1 MSDTEN
7 ERSAGATGKTNRP
20 AATENASAED
30 WLGSNQDPDVLLS
43 VPDLGVDKITL
54 SVKDLVADID
64 LQARVLDLL
73 DLRVGAHVALGS
85 VELEIENV
93 RAQAMLKVKLDK
105 VAEIIDRVMT
115 TIDNNPEILTSL
127 TAPIGRGV
135 EEMGQGVGEGVRE
148 LADRPSGGTRAIET
162 AQHVQYDEPGK
173 VNTVYADGRWWNK
186 VEGTDT
192 VRGPYD
198 TEEAAVKEASD
209 AARSGRV
216 NPVTAADSANTD
228 EPTRAAAE
236 RAIDP
241 ST

>member
-1 MSDTEN
+1 
-7 ERSAGATGKTNRP
+7 
-20 AATENASAED
+20 
-30 WLGSNQDPDVLLS
+30 
-43 VPDLGVDKITL
+43 
-54 SVKDLVADID
+54 
-64 LQARVLDLL
+64 
-73 DLRVGAHVALGS
+73 
-85 VELEIENV
+85 
-93 RAQAMLKVKLDK
+93 MLKVKLDK
-105 VAEIIDRVMT
+105 VAEIVDRVMT

-209 AARSGRV
+209 AVRSGRV